1 MKERQEMSQ
10 FNRQTE
16 DMELEVKLQKKRQQM
31 QFSRIYAEQTQSKKL
46 QEMLQNLR
54 LTDLEKRGFE
64 KER

>member
-31 QFSRIYAEQTQSKKL
+31 QFSRIYAEQTQSKKQ